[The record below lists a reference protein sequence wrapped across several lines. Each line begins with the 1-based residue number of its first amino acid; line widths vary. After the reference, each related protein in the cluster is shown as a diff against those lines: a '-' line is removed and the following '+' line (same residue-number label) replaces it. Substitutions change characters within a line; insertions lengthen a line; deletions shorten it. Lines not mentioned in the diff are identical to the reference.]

1 MKMTENRRIFL
12 NIAAT
17 YLRSFYTLALGLVT
31 ARWLLMSLGEVDYGL
46 FGLVGGLVAFVTLIN
61 RIFANA
67 VGRFYAVA
75 IGKGRRKGMAGE
87 SLLECRRWFTSAV
100 SIHTVVPLLL
110 VAVGWPVGEYATSHW
125 LVIPADRIASCA
137 WVWRLACISA
147 FVGMVNVPFRAMYT
161 AKQEIA
167 ELTFLSIASATLNAL
182 LLYYMVSHPGD
193 WLARYAFW
201 HCLLAILPMVIIC
214 VRAIVVYPECRL
226 RRDCLWNP
234 ADLRRLAAFAGWN
247 AFSMAG
253 TVIKSK
259 GFMVVVNVAF
269 GPAANAAM
277 AVANRLAA
285 KATTF
290 ASSIVS
296 SFTPAIATSYGAGK
310 SDRVKA
316 LAFLV
321 GKVSG
326 LVVGLVS
333 VPLFLEVD
341 EVMHIWLKTPPVDS
355 AYLCSCVLVTFFLD
369 KFSIGQRSAIA
380 ASGKIALVRFLNG
393 LFNILAVPT
402 ACALVF
408 SGFGIRSIGWTM
420 LGATFLNVTARVV
433 IAERV
438 VGIEVRRWIMVT
450 ALPLL
455 AMIAIGLAIGSMPR
469 LFVHGPEA
477 RLFAAVVASEAV
489 MLPFAWFVVI
499 SRQERAYVVEKTSKA
514 LRKFMGRSK

>member
-1 MKMTENRRIFL
+1 MKMTENRRIIL

-75 IGKGRRKGMAGE
+75 IGKGRRKGQAGE

-100 SIHTVVPLLL
+100 SIHTVVPLVL
-110 VAVGWPVGEYATSHW
+110 VAVGWPVGEYAIRHW
-125 LVIPADRIASCA
+125 LVIPADRIAPCL
-137 WVWRLACISA
+137 WVWRLACVSA

-167 ELTFLSIASATLNAL
+167 ELTFLSMASATLNAL

-201 HCLLAILPMVIIC
+201 HCLLAILPMAVIC

-259 GFMVVVNVAF
+259 GFMVVVNAAF
-269 GPAANAAM
+269 GPVANAAM
-277 AVANRLAA
+277 AVATRLAA
-285 KATTF
+285 KANTF
-290 ASSIVS
+290 ASSVVN
-296 SFTPAIATSYGAGK
+296 SFTPAIATSHGAGK

-316 LAFLV
+316 LVFLV

-326 LVVGLVS
+326 LIVGLVS

-341 EVMHIWLKTPPVDS
+341 EVMRLWLKTPPADS

-369 KFSIGQRSAIA
+369 KFSVGQRSAIA
-380 ASGKIALVRFLNG
+380 ASGKIAMARFLHG
-393 LFNILAVPT
+393 LINMLAVPA
-402 ACALVF
+402 ACVLVF
-408 SGFGIRSIGWTM
+408 SGFGVRSIGWVM
-420 LGATFLNVTARVV
+420 VGATSLIVTTRVL

-438 VGIEVRRWIMVT
+438 AGIEVRRWIAVT

-455 AMIAIGLAIGSMPR
+455 AMIAIGLALGSMPR
-469 LFVHGPEA
+469 LLKLDSVS
-477 RLFAAVVASEAV
+477 RLLAAIVASEAA

-499 SRQERAYVVEKTSKA
+499 RRQERAYVVEKASKVFKK
-514 LRKFMGRSK
+514 LMERGG

>member
-1 MKMTENRRIFL
+1 MKMTENRRIIL

-125 LVIPADRIASCA
+125 LVIPADRIASCV

-201 HCLLAILPMVIIC
+201 HCLIVILPMVVIC
-214 VRAIVVYPECRL
+214 VRAIAVYPECRL
-226 RRDCLWNP
+226 RRDCLWNA

-259 GFMVVVNVAF
+259 GFMVVVNAAF
-269 GPAANAAM
+269 GPVANAAM
-277 AVANRLAA
+277 SVATRLAA
-285 KATTF
+285 KANTF

-296 SFTPAIATSYGAGK
+296 SFTPAIATSYGAGRE
-310 SDRVKA
+310 DGVA
-316 LAFLV
+316 TLVLLV
-321 GKVSG
+321 GKMSG
-326 LVVGLVS
+326 LVVALVS

-341 EVMHIWLKTPPVDS
+341 EVMRLWLKNPPDNS
-355 AYLCSCVLVTFFLD
+355 AYLCSCVLVAFFLD
-369 KFSIGQRSAIA
+369 KFSVGQRSAIA
-380 ASGKIALVRFLNG
+380 ASGKIALARFLNG
-393 LFNILAVPT
+393 LINILAVPA

-408 SGFGIRSIGWTM
+408 SGFGIRSIGWVII
-420 LGATFLNVTARVV
+420 GATLLIVSTRVV

-438 VGIEVRRWIMVT
+438 AGIEARRWIMVT

-455 AMIAIGLAIGSMPR
+455 AMVAIGLALGLMPR
-469 LFVHGPEA
+469 LFALDSVS
-477 RLFAAVVASEAV
+477 RLLVTIGASEAA

-499 SRQERAYVVEKTSKA
+499 SRRERAYVVEKSAKVF
-514 LRKFMGRSK
+514 RKLVGRRP